1 MKTLHFVL
9 AGVLA
14 FALVACC
21 SCRKGKKNAKPL
33 TETTWSLVEWN
44 GQPFSA
50 KDNYSLVFQKDEARF
65 GGVGDCNSIMG
76 EYTVSDKGRIELR
89 SVASTRAFCP
99 DQEREDSYIRDLEKI
114 DSYRI
119 DGDMLMLMRDGEL
132 LMVMEALP
140 AQ

>member
-1 MKTLHFVL
+1 MKTLHLIL
-9 AGVLA
+9 AVALA

-44 GQPFSA
+44 GQPFRA
-50 KDNYSLVFQKDEARF
+50 EDNYRLVFQKDEARF

-76 EYTVSDKGRIELR
+76 NYTVSDKGRIVLN
-89 SVASTRAFCP
+89 SVASTRAMCP
-99 DQEREDSYIRDLEKI
+99 EQEREDRYIRDLEKV

-140 AQ
+140 AE